1 MQLQL
6 RLYLVSALM
15 TFVATAA
22 DGKSPGATYCF
33 NAVCHRVLT
42 LDETRA
48 IRGIE
53 MKQVASFYDACEID
67 RENPCTRTSSGK
79 AFIAALADNVASP
92 IFPNGTVLL
101 LWNAS
106 NGRRARVLV
115 NNSGPYVAGRLL
127 DVSRATAELL
137 DFVGFGIAQLRVTVI
152 EVPGD
157 DAGR

>member
-1 MQLQL
+1 MQLQSL
-6 RLYLVSALM
+6 FYLVSALM

-33 NAVCHRVLT
+33 KTVCHRVLT

-53 MKQVASFYDACEID
+53 MKQVASFYDACGID
-67 RENPCTRTSSGK
+67 RENPCTPTSAGVALK
-79 AFIAALADNVASP
+79 AALADNVASP

-101 LWNAS
+101 LWNES
-106 NGRRARVLV
+106 NGRSARVLV

-127 DVSRATAELL
+127 DVSRATAEQL
-137 DFVGFGIAQLRVTVI
+137 DFIDLGIVQLRVTVI
-152 EVPGD
+152 EVPED
-157 DAGR
+157 AAGR